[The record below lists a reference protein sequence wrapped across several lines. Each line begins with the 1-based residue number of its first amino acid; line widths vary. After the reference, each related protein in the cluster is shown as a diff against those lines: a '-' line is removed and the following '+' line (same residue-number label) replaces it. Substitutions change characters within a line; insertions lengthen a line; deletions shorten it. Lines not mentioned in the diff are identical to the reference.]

1 MTPVGDAISTM
12 AELIRCDGRRSR
24 FDGLAAFGAGGVG
37 RSAQVI
43 TTSEAKGWSLTFEGF
58 GNLKAH
64 EASEN
69 LELLAI
75 EDYCKDQ
82 FNDPGQNKSLV
93 PIEALKNESSD
104 QADNAERNQKRAND
118 DLRISPPRQLPK

>member
-12 AELIRCDGRRSR
+12 AELIRCNGGRSR
-24 FDGLAAFGAGGVG
+24 FDGLAAFWAGGVG

-43 TTSEAKGWSLTFEGF
+43 TTSETKWWSLTFEGF
-58 GNLKAH
+58 GNFKAY

-75 EDYCKDQ
+75 EDYCKD
-82 FNDPGQNKSLV
+82 
-93 PIEALKNESSD
+93 
-104 QADNAERNQKRAND
+104 
-118 DLRISPPRQLPK
+118 